1 MAAHWEHF
9 EHKAD
14 IGIRGYGATPAEAF
28 AQCALALNAV
38 ITEPMLIVPREPV
51 GLTCMAPDLE
61 TLLLD
66 WLNSLL
72 LEMSLRKMLF
82 SRFEVRITDGQL
94 VATAWGET
102 VEPVRH
108 QPAVEVKAA
117 TYHALA
123 VRQLADGAWLAQCV
137 VDV

>member
-1 MAAHWEHF
+1 MKSWEHF

-28 AQCALALNAV
+28 AQCALALTAV
-38 ITEPMLIVPREPV
+38 ITDPALVEPRVPV
-51 GLTCMAPDLE
+51 AFTCAAPELDA
-61 TLLLD
+61 LLLE
-66 WLNSLL
+66 WLGALL
-72 LEMSLRKMLF
+72 LEMDRKKLLF
-82 SRFEVRITDGQL
+82 RRFEVRIADGRL
-94 VATAWGET
+94 TATAWGET
-102 VEPVRH
+102 VEPDRH

>member
-28 AQCALALNAV
+28 AQCALALTAV
-38 ITEPMLIVPREPV
+38 ITEPTLIVPREPV

-66 WLNSLL
+66 WLNALL

-82 SRFEVRITDGQL
+82 SRFEVRIADGQL